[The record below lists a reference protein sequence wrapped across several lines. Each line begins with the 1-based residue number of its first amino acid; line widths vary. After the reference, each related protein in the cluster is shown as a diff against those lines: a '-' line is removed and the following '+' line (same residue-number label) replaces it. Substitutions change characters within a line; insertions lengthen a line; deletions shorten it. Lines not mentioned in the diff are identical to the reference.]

1 MTREQA
7 KKILVQMSLQECIDM
22 WNGYAVQ
29 MYQRGA
35 EIHEMDD
42 HHWWDYLSQE
52 LGTYYLMWYLLD
64 SSMDNFD
71 RRDEYF
77 FYDENTYDFYSFDDK
92 NGLMKYTEE
101 WFIEELINR
110 EN

>member
-7 KKILVQMSLQECIDM
+7 KKILDGMSLEECIDM

-29 MYQRGA
+29 MYQRST

-42 HHWWDYLSQE
+42 HHWWDYLSRE

-71 RRDEYF
+71 RHDKYF
-77 FYDENTYDFYSFDDK
+77 FYDENTCDFYSFDDK
-92 NGLMKYTEE
+92 EGLMKYVEK

-110 EN
+110 EK

>member
-1 MTREQA
+1 
-7 KKILVQMSLQECIDM
+7 
-22 WNGYAVQ
+22 
-29 MYQRGA
+29 
-35 EIHEMDD
+35 
-42 HHWWDYLSQE
+42 
-52 LGTYYLMWYLLD
+52 MWYILD

-77 FYDENTYDFYSFDDK
+77 FYDENTCDFYSFDDK
-92 NGLMKYTEE
+92 EGLMKYTEE

>member
-7 KKILVQMSLQECIDM
+7 KEILNGMSFEECIDM
-22 WNGYAVQ
+22 WNGYAAQ
-29 MYQRGA
+29 MYQRSA
-35 EIHEMDD
+35 EIHSMDE
-42 HHWWDYLSQE
+42 HHWWDYLSRE

-77 FYDENTYDFYSFDDK
+77 FYDENTCDFYSFDDK
-92 NGLMKYTEE
+92 NGLMKHTEE

>member
-1 MTREQA
+1 MTRKQA
-7 KKILVQMSLQECIDM
+7 KDILGQMSFQECIDM

-29 MYQRGA
+29 MYQRSV

-42 HHWWDYLSQE
+42 HHWWDYLSRE
-52 LGTYYLMWYLLD
+52 LGTYYLMWYILD
-64 SSMDNFD
+64 SSTDNFD

-77 FYDENTYDFYSFDDK
+77 FYDENTCDFYSFDDK
-92 NGLMKYTEE
+92 EGLMKYTEE